1 MSDPRFGSTGEIL
14 AFAVAREIEAAA
26 GYARIE
32 ALAEAPALKRLAA
45 ELREQ
50 EEGHRRLLEGLDP
63 ATLAAPGP
71 GLTIDLA
78 IVDGL
83 PDERPAPDM
92 SVQDMLIFAA
102 KKEAQAVALYESLA
116 PLARTPEQRR
126 LFRFLAAQ
134 EREHKLRL
142 EAEYEAQILTEN

>member
-1 MSDPRFGSTGEIL
+1 MPDLRFGSTAEIL
-14 AFAVAREIEAAA
+14 AFAVAREIDAAA

-32 ALAEAPALKRLAA
+32 ALAGTPALRRLAG

-63 ATLAAPGP
+63 ATLAGP
-71 GLTIDLA
+71 AGRLTVDLR

-92 SVQDMLIFAA
+92 SVQDMLVFAA

-116 PLARTPEQRR
+116 PLAGTSEHQR